1 MKRTA
6 PLFIMIFLLAGA
18 GSVGTLT
25 GLAARDQA
33 AATPVFSDPVLSSA
47 HLKLMAGGFAPA
59 LADIH
64 WIGAV
69 AAAGEK
75 AETDQGAE
83 RLYHLLDRVVTLDP
97 HFEPAYQY
105 GALLLS
111 IRAARP
117 DLGNRLLLK
126 ARKQFPD
133 NWEYPFYLG
142 FNRFY
147 YQSDFIG
154 AADLFEAAAVQGG
167 APPFLSAL
175 AHRFRD
181 QEHNVDE
188 AKALLRRIIKVSND
202 PTVRHRLTARL
213 AELEGAG

>member
-25 GLAARDQA
+25 GLAARDQVVTEA
-33 AATPVFSDPVLSSA
+33 VLSDPLLSSA
-47 HLKLMAGGFAPA
+47 HLKVLAGGFAPA

-69 AAAGEK
+69 AAAGE
-75 AETDQGAE
+75 ASETNAGAE
-83 RLYHLLDRVVTLDP
+83 HLYHLLDRVVTLDP
-97 HFEPAYQY
+97 RFEPAYQY

-117 DLGNRLLLK
+117 DLGNRLLVR
-126 ARKQFPD
+126 AQDQFPD

-147 YQSDFIG
+147 YQTDFIG
-154 AADLFEAAAVQGG
+154 AADLFETAAARGG

-181 QEHNVDE
+181 QEHNVEE
-188 AKALLRRIIKVSND
+188 ARTLLRRIIKVSDD
-202 PTVRHRLTARL
+202 PTVRRRLMARL